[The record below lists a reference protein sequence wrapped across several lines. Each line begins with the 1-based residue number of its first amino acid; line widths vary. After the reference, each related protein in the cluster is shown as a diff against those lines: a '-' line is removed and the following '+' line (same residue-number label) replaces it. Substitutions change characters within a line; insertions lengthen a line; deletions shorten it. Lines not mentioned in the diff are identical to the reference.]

1 MNELTTIPLTPE
13 KVRSTE
19 EKAPSPVINPPAK
32 ILPVAIPIAA
42 VAPQKNG
49 ADPAENA
56 NFTARKSSLK
66 KLLIGVA
73 ILAVFI
79 AAGIYAWVKL
89 HKTGPGD
96 SFASGNGRIEAT
108 EINVA
113 AKLGGRVDS
122 IRFDEG
128 DFVKAGEQ
136 VAQMQVTVLDAQR
149 DQARAQ
155 HQQAITGVSA
165 AEAQVAGR
173 DSDKVAAQALV
184 TQRESELSAAEQH
197 LARSK
202 KLSDQGISTVQ
213 ELDDDRATERS
224 AQAAVNA
231 AKAQVNAAQAA
242 IDAAAAQVLNAR
254 ASVTAAAASIATIE
268 ADITDSQLVSPRAG
282 RVQYRVAQPG
292 EVLAAGGVVLNIVDL
307 NDVYMTFFLPAAA
320 AGKIALGSDVRLV
333 LDAAP
338 DYVIP
343 AKVSFVAST
352 AQFTPKTVETASER
366 QKLMFRVRARIDADV
381 LQKNIKLVKTGLP
394 GVAWLKLD
402 AKSEWPKELVVKV
415 PQ

>member
-1 MNELTTIPLTPE
+1 
-13 KVRSTE
+13 
-19 EKAPSPVINPPAK
+19 
-32 ILPVAIPIAA
+32 
-42 VAPQKNG
+42 
-49 ADPAENA
+49 
-56 NFTARKSSLK
+56 
-66 KLLIGVA
+66 
-73 ILAVFI
+73 
-79 AAGIYAWVKL
+79 
-89 HKTGPGD
+89 
-96 SFASGNGRIEAT
+96 
-108 EINVA
+108 
-113 AKLGGRVDS
+113 
-122 IRFDEG
+122 
-128 DFVKAGEQ
+128 
-136 VAQMQVTVLDAQR
+136 
-149 DQARAQ
+149 
-155 HQQAITGVSA
+155 
-165 AEAQVAGR
+165 
-173 DSDKVAAQALV
+173 
-184 TQRESELSAAEQH
+184 
-197 LARSK
+197 
-202 KLSDQGISTVQ
+202 LSDQGISTVQ

>member
-1 MNELTTIPLTPE
+1 MAAVPPTVIPH
-13 KVRSTE
+13 KNG
-19 EKAPSPVINPPAK
+19 AIPVNNIKPPAK
-32 ILPVAIPIAA
+32 PFP
-42 VAPQKNG
+42 
-49 ADPAENA
+49 
-56 NFTARKSSLK
+56 LK

-73 ILAVFI
+73 ILAVLI

-89 HKTGPGD
+89 HKTGLGD
-96 SFASGNGRIEAT
+96 GFASGNGRIEAT

-128 DFVKAGEQ
+128 DFVKAGEV
-136 VAQMQVTVLDAQR
+136 VAQMRVTVLDAQR

-165 AEAQVAGR
+165 AEAEVVGRGSDKLAALAQVA
-173 DSDKVAAQALV
+173 
-184 TQRESELSAAEQH
+184 QRETELTNAQQH

-202 KLSDQGISTVQ
+202 TLSDQGVSTAQ
-213 ELDDDRATERS
+213 QLDDDHATERS

-242 IDAAAAQVLNAR
+242 IDAAQAQVLNAR
-254 ASVTAAAASIATIE
+254 ASVTAAAASVATIE

-307 NDVYMTFFLPAAA
+307 NDVYMTFFLPDVA
-320 AGKIALGSDVRLV
+320 AGKIALGSEVRLV

-338 DYVIP
+338 NYVIP

-402 AKSEWPKELVVKV
+402 AKAQWPDKLAVKV

>member
-1 MNELTTIPLTPE
+1 
-13 KVRSTE
+13 
-19 EKAPSPVINPPAK
+19 
-32 ILPVAIPIAA
+32 
-42 VAPQKNG
+42 
-49 ADPAENA
+49 
-56 NFTARKSSLK
+56 
-66 KLLIGVA
+66 
-73 ILAVFI
+73 
-79 AAGIYAWVKL
+79 
-89 HKTGPGD
+89 
-96 SFASGNGRIEAT
+96 
-108 EINVA
+108 
-113 AKLGGRVDS
+113 
-122 IRFDEG
+122 
-128 DFVKAGEQ
+128 
-136 VAQMQVTVLDAQR
+136 
-149 DQARAQ
+149 
-155 HQQAITGVSA
+155 
-165 AEAQVAGR
+165 
-173 DSDKVAAQALV
+173 
-184 TQRESELSAAEQH
+184 
-197 LARSK
+197 
-202 KLSDQGISTVQ
+202 
-213 ELDDDRATERS
+213 
-224 AQAAVNA
+224 
-231 AKAQVNAAQAA
+231 
-242 IDAAAAQVLNAR
+242 
-254 ASVTAAAASIATIE
+254 VTAAAASIATIE